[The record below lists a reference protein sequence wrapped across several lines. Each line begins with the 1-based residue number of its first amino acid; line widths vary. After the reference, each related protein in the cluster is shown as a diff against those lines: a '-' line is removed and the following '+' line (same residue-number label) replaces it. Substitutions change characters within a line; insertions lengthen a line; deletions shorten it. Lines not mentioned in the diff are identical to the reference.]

1 MKRKILLIP
10 LALLLAVSLVAIG
23 CAAPAPAPP
32 APAPPAPAPPAPAPP
47 TPAPEVEVIK
57 WRLQVH
63 WPVGFAL
70 YYGPREVGKYI
81 TEMSGGRLT
90 VEVFP
95 AGSIVPA
102 LEEMMATHEGLLDAA
117 VQTPHKHTGKLGL
130 AADAFTLYP
139 AGLSPLEFLTWV
151 YEGGGLELWQEMY
164 DRKGINVHEVGPTG
178 ISSAELFGWYSKPML
193 SLGDF
198 KGLKFRTAGIWG
210 EMLTEMGAAVTHIP
224 GGEVY
229 TSMERGVIDAFE
241 YSTPAVDYSAGF
253 HELGAYVHGPG
264 IHAPMCAFDLLVN
277 KDTWNA
283 LPDDLKAIVTH
294 AAEATTLR
302 TLAFLD
308 YGDIGAIEKLKAYGT
323 QFVSLPEDVQRE
335 VVKVANEYYDM
346 KAAEDPFFAKVLES
360 QRDFA
365 KRYRAYKAFTQPDP
379 DLMAY
384 EK

>member
-1 MKRKILLIP
+1 M
-10 LALLLAVSLVAIG
+10 
-23 CAAPAPAPP
+23 
-32 APAPPAPAPPAPAPP
+32 
-47 TPAPEVEVIK
+47 IK

-70 YYGPREVGKYI
+70 FYAPREVGKYI

-95 AGSIVPA
+95 AGAIVPA
-102 LEEMMATHEGLLDAA
+102 LEEMMTCHEGLLDAA
-117 VQTPHKHTGKLGL
+117 IQCPHKHTGKLGL

-139 AGLSPLEFLTWV
+139 AGLSPMEFLTWV

-164 DRKGINVHEVGPTG
+164 DRKGINVHEVGPTCM
-178 ISSAELFGWYSKPML
+178 SSAELFGWYNKPML
-193 SLGDF
+193 SLEDF

-210 EMLTEMGAAVTHIP
+210 EIVGNMGAAVTHIP

-241 YSTPAVDYSAGF
+241 YSTPGVDYTAGF

-264 IHAPMCAFDLLVN
+264 IHAPMCAADLLVN
-277 KDTWNA
+277 KDKWNE

-308 YGDIGAIEKLKAYGT
+308 YGDIGAIDELKAYGT
-323 QFVSLPEDVQRE
+323 EFVSLPEDVQRE
-335 VVKVANEYYDM
+335 VVRIANDYYDM
-346 KAAEDPFFAKVLES
+346 KAAEDPFFAEVLKS

-365 KRYRAYKAFTQPDP
+365 KRYRAYKAFTQPSP
-379 DLMAY
+379 DLM
-384 EK
+384 ER